1 MAFILTKDPEWINL
15 PANMPGSIRKLLR
28 RCLEKDRARRLAD
41 VADARLEIDEALT
54 TPDAELPRVPGA
66 SRGRRERIA
75 WSAAGVLAV
84 LLVIAAI
91 PAILSIRRALPEPLP
106 TRFEIATPPTSD
118 PTSFALSPDGRQ
130 LAFVATTEGAPRLWV
145 RPLDQVTAQTLAG
158 TEGASHPFWAPDGR
172 AVGFFAGGKL
182 KRIDLA
188 GGTSQVLADAP
199 AERGG
204 TWNRD
209 GVIVFAPAAFG
220 PLMRVSS
227 TGGAPVAVSRFTAG
241 QGSHRWP
248 QFLPDGRRFLF
259 FMGFGTSATR
269 GVFVGSLEGGEPTR
283 VLEAET
289 AATYAPPGSL
299 LLVRQGVL
307 VALGFDPT
315 SGVVS
320 GEPILVAQG
329 VGSDPGIARGTFAV
343 SATGVLAHRIGG
355 PERRQLLW
363 VDRAGRVRGTVGP
376 PDENALG
383 NPEIS
388 PDGRRVAVQRSV
400 QGIDVWLIE
409 LGRGVPSRFTF
420 DASAD
425 GEPLWSPDGR
435 RVAFRSA
442 RSGVMDLFEKPAS
455 GAADEQALLATA
467 EPKTPLAW
475 SPDGRVL
482 LYVTQDPKTGADLW
496 ALPVGESKGDSK
508 PFPVVQTAFDEAA
521 GQFSPDGR
529 WLAYQSNESGPV
541 EVYVQPFPGPGG
553 KSQVSMAGGNQ
564 PRWRPDGK
572 ELFYVAPDG
581 LLMAVSIEVGADK
594 TLETGAPV
602 PLFAT
607 RLASG
612 SGITGV
618 VTKPQYAVAPDGRF
632 LMNVAVEEATGS
644 PITVVLNWDAEL
656 KK

>member
-1 MAFILTKDPEWINL
+1 M
-15 PANMPGSIRKLLR
+15 
-28 RCLEKDRARRLAD
+28 
-41 VADARLEIDEALT
+41 
-54 TPDAELPRVPGA
+54 RVPA
-66 SRGRRERIA
+66 
-75 WSAAGVLAV
+75 
-84 LLVIAAI
+84 
-91 PAILSIRRALPEPLP
+91 
-106 TRFEIATPPTSD
+106 
-118 PTSFALSPDGRQ
+118 
-130 LAFVATTEGAPRLWV
+130 
-145 RPLDQVTAQTLAG
+145 
-158 TEGASHPFWAPDGR
+158 
-172 AVGFFAGGKL
+172 
-182 KRIDLA
+182 
-188 GGTSQVLADAP
+188 
-199 AERGG
+199 
-204 TWNRD
+204 
-209 GVIVFAPAAFG
+209 
-220 PLMRVSS
+220 
-227 TGGAPVAVSRFTAG
+227 TGGAPVAVTRLVAG
-241 QGSHRWP
+241 EGSHRWP

-269 GVFVGSLEGGEPTR
+269 GVYVGSLEEGEPTR

-289 AATYAPPGSL
+289 AAAYAPPGSL

-307 VALGFDPT
+307 VALGFDQT
-315 SGVVS
+315 RGVIS
-320 GEPILVAQG
+320 GEPIAVAQA
-329 VGSDPGIARGTFAV
+329 VGSDSGVARGTFAV
-343 SATGVLAHRIGG
+343 SETGVLAHRAGG
-355 PERRQLLW
+355 AERRQLVW
-363 VDRAGRVRGTVGP
+363 VDRAGTVRGTVGP

-383 NPEIS
+383 NPELA

-400 QGIDVWLIE
+400 QGSDVWLIE

-420 DASAD
+420 DASSD

-435 RVAFRSA
+435 RVVFRSA

-455 GAADEQALLATA
+455 GAADEQPLLVTA

-496 ALPVGESKGDSK
+496 ALPVGESKGDRK

-541 EVYVQPFPGPGG
+541 EVYVRSFPGPGG
-553 KSQVSMAGGNQ
+553 KWQVSMAGGNQ

-581 LLMAVSIEVGADK
+581 RLMAVPIGVGTDK
-594 TLETGAPV
+594 QTLETSPPV

-618 VTKPQYAVAPDGRF
+618 VTKPQYAVARDGRF
-632 LMNVAVEEATGS
+632 LMNVAVEGATAS